1 MILLLLVDTDRRLYD
16 SAIITNYC
24 SKEGTST
31 PVKYNLESSS
41 TVSIGRRQVF
51 DRVNALGEIVLH
63 A

>member
-24 SKEGTST
+24 SKEDTST
-31 PVKYNLESSS
+31 PVKHNLESSS

-51 DRVNALGEIVLH
+51 DRVTALGEIVLH